1 MSGGDGPVKGLWGL
15 VWRNVR
21 RRASRARL
29 LGSCAALTA
38 GLLFASYFFLH
49 SLTAGASVTA
59 ARLGADLLV
68 VPKGLGPLAGDAL
81 IAGMPTDSY
90 LPDRVV
96 SRLAR
101 LPGVERVA
109 PQLYLK
115 TVSTVCCGTDG
126 DFPVVAFDPQA
137 DFTLKP
143 WMAALRDLGPE
154 EVVIGAKAGGDRF
167 LYHYDYGTVQE
178 RVLLFG
184 RPFVV
189 RNVLYPTGTGTDQT
203 IFMRLDT
210 ARRLAAEGSSDL
222 RVPAD
227 AVSVVHVQVAP
238 GQAEA
243 VKRAIER
250 EVGGVDVVL
259 GAALRET
266 VRAHLVPV
274 KALSFAIIAAALA
287 MSVLLTMV
295 AVSGL
300 LSERRKEVAMLRAMG
315 ATRGMAIRLF
325 LLETAF
331 VTAVGAAAGALF
343 VGSVL
348 YDARAFLR
356 ELFGLPLLVPSWR
369 SGLAMGAVAVAATAG
384 AALGAALWP
393 VRQAL
398 KAEPHTVLGDG
409 TG

>member
-1 MSGGDGPVKGLWGL
+1 MRSVKGVWGL
-15 VWRNVR
+15 AWRNVR
-21 RRASRARL
+21 RRTARARL

-38 GLLFASYFFLH
+38 GLLFVSYFFLH
-49 SLTAGASVTA
+49 SLTAGASVIV
-59 ARLGADLLV
+59 ARLGADVLV
-68 VPKGLGPLAGDAL
+68 VPKGLGPLAADAL
-81 IAGMPTDSY
+81 VAGMPADAY

-143 WMAALRDLGPE
+143 WMAALRDLGPD

-167 LYHYDYGTVQE
+167 LYHYDYGAVQE

-210 ARRLAAEGSSDL
+210 ARRMAAEGVSGL

-227 AVSVVHVQVAP
+227 AVSVVHVQVKP

-250 EVGGVDVVL
+250 EVAGVDVVL
-259 GAALRET
+259 GTALRET

-274 KALSFAIIAAALA
+274 KALSAAIVAAALA
-287 MSVLLTMV
+287 MSVFLTMV

-300 LSERRKEVAMLRAMG
+300 LHERRKEVAMLRAMG
-315 ATRGMAIRLF
+315 APRRTTVRLF
-325 LLETAF
+325 LLETAL
-331 VTAVGAAAGALF
+331 VTAVGAAFGALL
-343 VGSVL
+343 VGAVL
-348 YDARAFLR
+348 YDTRAFLR
-356 ELFGLPLLVPSWR
+356 ELFGLPLLAPSWL
-369 SGLAMGAVAVAATAG
+369 SGLAMGVASVVVTVG
-384 AALGAALWP
+384 VSLGAALWT
-393 VRQAL
+393 VRRAL
-398 KAEPHTVLGDG
+398 KNDPHAGLADG